1 MINSKKELK
10 EYLTYEAK
18 RNGINTNPI
27 KFLYHKIRN
36 QENYHI
42 YIYQEIKKDRVLLQY
57 S

>member
-1 MINSKKELK
+1 MITNKKELK
-10 EYLTYEAK
+10 EYLSYEAK

-42 YIYQEIKKDRVLLQY
+42 YIYQEIKKDRVLL
-57 S
+57 